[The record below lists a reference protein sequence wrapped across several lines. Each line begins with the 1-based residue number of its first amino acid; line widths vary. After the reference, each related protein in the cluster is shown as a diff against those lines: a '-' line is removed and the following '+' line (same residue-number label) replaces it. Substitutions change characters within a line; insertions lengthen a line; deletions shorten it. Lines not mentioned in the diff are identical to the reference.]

1 MARRVDIRRMLA
13 KNVRRL
19 RKAAGLSQSALAVD
33 AGQHQ
38 YLISK
43 IENGQVDVR
52 IDNVGRIAAALGVHP
67 RELFED

>member
-1 MARRVDIRRMLA
+1 LKPA

-43 IENGQVDVR
+43 ITADWN
-52 IDNVGRIAAALGVHP
+52 IDKSSLG
-67 RELFED
+67 